1 MLDDFLVRAL
11 LAGVGLALV
20 TGPAGCFVVW
30 RHLAYFGETIA
41 HSALL
46 GVVLSLV
53 LRIDLVIGIFASA
66 CAVTLLMFYLRRRG
80 TLPADTVLGLL
91 AHGGLAVGLVTLA
104 FFPNIRVDLTAL
116 LFGDILA
123 VSRTD
128 LTVIWG
134 GGALVLV
141 VLGRIW
147 RPLLAATVNVDLATV
162 AGMHPER
169 TRLIFGLLMAA
180 VIAVAIKIVGILL
193 IVALLGDPAGDGAAL
208 RVQPGADGRGR
219 RTGRRDLHRRR
230 AVRLGPA
237 RHAVRPVDRG
247 RRPAAVHR
255 DPPPASKR
263 FTHRALTRRRSDRQL
278 VRVGRHHL
286 VVRRARLTQGTIVDR
301 QVVVRGRIAGDEP
314 LAVGAVAGQAEGAVR
329 GLDPL
334 ARVGAAV
341 ALADQRVQRGELLLR
356 HVGDVDEHVA
366 GESAGLVP
374 QAVAGGGRSDP
385 EVEHLRGPVGRVAV
399 AGIDAAGKGAARA

>member
-46 GVVLSLV
+46 GVVLALV
-53 LRIDLVIGIFASA
+53 LRVDLVIGIFASA
-66 CAVTLLMFYLRRRG
+66 CAVTLLMFYLQRRG

-104 FFPNIRVDLTAL
+104 FFPHIRVDLQAL

-128 LTVIWG
+128 LAVIWG

-147 RPLLAATVNVDLATV
+147 RPLLAATVNTDLATV
-162 AGMHPER
+162 AGLQPER

-180 VIAVAIKIVGILL
+180 VIAGAIKIVGILL
-193 IVALLGDPAGDGAAL
+193 IVALLVIPPATARRFASSPEQMAVAAAL
-208 RVQPGADGRGR
+208 AGVVAIAGG
-219 RTGRRDLHRRR
+219 LF
-230 AVRLGPA
+230 
-237 RHAVRPVDRG
+237 
-247 RRPAAVHR
+247 
-255 DPPPASKR
+255 AS
-263 FTHRALTRRRSDRQL
+263 
-278 VRVGRHHL
+278 
-286 VVRRARLTQGTIVDR
+286 ARLDTPSGPSIV
-301 QVVVRGRIAGDEP
+301 
-314 LAVGAVAGQAEGAVR
+314 VAA
-329 GLDPL
+329 
-334 ARVGAAV
+334 
-341 ALADQRVQRGELLLR
+341 LLLFTVTR
-356 HVGDVDEHVA
+356 
-366 GESAGLVP
+366 
-374 QAVAGGGRSDP
+374 
-385 EVEHLRGPVGRVAV
+385 LRLL
-399 AGIDAAGKGAARA
+399 KGSRTAR